1 MNKYKYTIG
10 AAIVSSILT
19 AIILLCL
26 VVRPLSGPI
35 GTDSAADK
43 VASDS
48 VTIVIETIDHLRGE
62 LIYDSLTDAFTF
74 AIDDISAS
82 IYPEA
87 VDMLRDRWD
96 NKNRA
101 KFDLIQHNATGEYE
115 LVVQ

>member
-19 AIILLCL
+19 SIILLCL

-101 KFDLIQHNATGEYE
+101 KFNLIQHNATGEYE